1 MLSVNLPAYQL
12 INLRNMAT
20 VTRENIGLLH
30 DKLTVKLSKEDY
42 YPSFE
47 KSVKEYSKKANIP
60 GFRKGM
66 VPTGMVKKMYG
77 PSVFYDAVIKE
88 VEKEIQNYLSTE
100 KPDFFAQPLPMHSDL
115 RNLDMNEPGDYEFP
129 FEIGLKPQV
138 DIDLSKVTLTRNIV
152 TVTDE
157 MINEEIERLQNRHG
171 KMLDPETVTS
181 EENVLN
187 VSFAEV
193 DPDGNTV
200 PDGVSKENSLLVKYF
215 TPALREELMGKKKDD
230 SIVLQLNKA
239 FEEKEREWIIGDLG
253 LNKDDASEGDKNFN
267 MTITKVG
274 LVERRELNEEFFNEV
289 LPGKEIKTEDAFRN
303 ELKEEIQKHW
313 DAQSRV
319 QLHDQIYHFLLD
331 TPIRFPDEF
340 LKRWL
345 QRGGDKEKS
354 PEEVEQE
361 FPSFTNQLKW
371 TLISDKIIKENFLE
385 VTQEELRE
393 NMKKEILQYF
403 GQMKMDG
410 DTSWIESYVDR
421 MMKEEKQVDASY
433 RRLITDKLFT
443 WAEAQV
449 KPEEKNVSAEELTAM
464 QHNHHH

>member
-1 MLSVNLPAYQL
+1 
-12 INLRNMAT
+12 MAT

-30 DKLTVKLSKEDY
+30 DKLTVKITKEDY

-47 KSVKEYSKKANIP
+47 KSIKEYSRKANIP

-66 VPTGMVKKMYG
+66 VPAGMVKKMYG
-77 PSVFYDAVIKE
+77 ASVFYDAVIKE
-88 VEKEIQNYLSTE
+88 VEKEIKNYLTTE
-100 KPDFFAQPLPMHSDL
+100 KPDFFAQPLPMNSDL
-115 RNLDMNEPGDYEFP
+115 RNLDMNDPADYEFP
-129 FEIGLKPQV
+129 FEMGLKPPV
-138 DIDLSKVTLTRNIV
+138 DLDLSKAKLTLHKVKISE
-152 TVTDE
+152 E
-157 MINEEIERLQNRHG
+157 MINEEIEHLQNRHG

-187 VSFAEV
+187 VNFVEV
-193 DPDGNTV
+193 DDEGNAV
-200 PDGVSKENSLLVKYF
+200 HDGVSKDNSLLIKYF
-215 TPALREELMGKKKDD
+215 TPAFREQLMGKKKED
-230 SIVLQLNKA
+230 SIVLQLNNA

-253 LNKDDASEGDKNFN
+253 LNKDDASGGEKHFK

-274 LVERRELNEEFFNEV
+274 LVERREMNEEFFNEV
-289 LPGKEIKTEDAFRN
+289 FPGKELKTEEAFRN
-303 ELKEEIQKHW
+303 ELKQEIQKNW

-331 TPIRFPDEF
+331 TPIQFPDEF
-340 LKRWL
+340 LKKWL
-345 QRGGDKEKS
+345 QRGGEKEKS
-354 PEEVEQE
+354 PEEVEEE

-371 TLISDKIIKENFLE
+371 TLISDKIIKENNLE
-385 VTQEELRE
+385 VMQEELRE

-410 DTSWIESYVDR
+410 DTSWIESYIDR

-443 WAEAQV
+443 WAEEHV
-449 KPEEKNVSAEELTAM
+449 KPEEKEVSADELIAM

>member
-1 MLSVNLPAYQL
+1 
-12 INLRNMAT
+12 MAE

-30 DKLTVKLSKEDY
+30 DKLTVKLNKEDY

-47 KSVKEYSKKANIP
+47 KSIKDYSKKANIP

-77 PSVFYDAVIKE
+77 ASVFYDSVIKE
-88 VEKEIQNYLSTE
+88 VEKEIQNYLTTE
-100 KPDFFAQPLPMHSDL
+100 KPDFFAQPLPMNSDL
-115 RNLDMNEPGDYEFP
+115 RNLDMNEPGSYEFP
-129 FEIGLKPQV
+129 FEIGLKPPV
-138 DIDLSKVTLTRNIV
+138 DIDLSKAKVTLHKV
-152 TVTDE
+152 KVSDE

-171 KMLDPETVTS
+171 KMTDPETVTT

-187 VSFAEV
+187 VNFTEV
-193 DPDGNTV
+193 DAEGDAV
-200 PDGVSKENSLLVKYF
+200 PDGVLKDNSLLVKYF
-215 TPALREELMGKKKDD
+215 TPAFREQLMGKKKED
-230 SIVLQLNKA
+230 SIVLQLNNA
-239 FEEKEREWIIGDLG
+239 FEEKEREWITGDLG
-253 LNKDDASEGDKNFN
+253 LDKDDASAGDKNFK

-274 LVERRELNEEFFNEV
+274 LVEKRELNEEFFTEV
-289 LPGKEIKTEDAFRN
+289 FPGKEIKTEEAFRN

-313 DAQSRV
+313 ESQSRV
-319 QLHDQIYHFLLD
+319 QLHDQIYHLLLD
-331 TPIRFPDEF
+331 TPIQFPDEF

-345 QRGGDKEKS
+345 QRGGEKEKS
-354 PEEVEQE
+354 PEEVEEE

-371 TLISDKIIKENFLE
+371 TLISDKIIKENNLE
-385 VTQEELRE
+385 VTPEELRE

-433 RRLITDKLFT
+433 RRLITDKLFS
-443 WAEAQV
+443 WAEEHV
-449 KPEEKNVSAEELTAM
+449 KPEEKEVSAEELTAM

>member
-1 MLSVNLPAYQL
+1 
-12 INLRNMAT
+12 MAAI
-20 VTRENIGLLH
+20 TRENIGLLH
-30 DKLTVKLSKEDY
+30 DKLTVKLTKEDY

-47 KSVKEYSKKANIP
+47 KSIKEYSKKANIP

-66 VPTGMVKKMYG
+66 VPAGMVKKMYG
-77 PSVFYDAVIKE
+77 ASVFYDAVIKE
-88 VEKEIQNYLSTE
+88 VEKEIQNYLTTE
-100 KPDFFAQPLPMHSDL
+100 KPDFFAQPLPMNSDL
-115 RNLDMNEPGDYEFP
+115 RHLDMNNPADYEFP
-129 FEIGLKPQV
+129 FEIGLKPPV
-138 DIDLSKVTLTRNIV
+138 DVDLAKAKLTLHKVK
-152 TVTDE
+152 VTDE
-157 MINEEIERLQNRHG
+157 MVNEEIGRLQNRHG

-187 VSFAEV
+187 VNFVETDAE
-193 DPDGNTV
+193 GN
-200 PDGVSKENSLLVKYF
+200 PLQDGVTKDNSLLIKYF
-215 TPALREELMGKKKDD
+215 TPAFRKQLMGKKKED
-230 SIVLQLNKA
+230 SIALQLNNA
-239 FEEKEREWIIGDLG
+239 FEEKEKEWILGDLG
-253 LNKDDASEGDKNFN
+253 LSKEDASAGDKYFK

-274 LVERRELNEEFFNEV
+274 LVETRELNEEFFNEV
-289 LPGKEIKTEDAFRN
+289 FPGKEIKTEEAFRN

-319 QLHDQIYHFLLD
+319 QLHDQIYHSLLD
-331 TPIRFPDEF
+331 TPIQFPDEF

-345 QRGGDKEKS
+345 QKGGEKEKS
-354 PEEVEQE
+354 EEEVEAE

-371 TLISDKIIKENFLE
+371 TLISDKMIKENNLE
-385 VTQEELRE
+385 VTEEELRE

-410 DTSWIESYVDR
+410 DTSWIESYIDR

-443 WAEAQV
+443 WAEGQV
-449 KPEEKNVSAEELTAM
+449 KPSEKEVSAEELTAM